1 MAAAAPMGGRL
12 TLRTLTLR
20 ALLPAVLLA
29 GLPAAAA
36 AKTYFLIVGGLGG
49 ELSYAK
55 RFDEQVKELADICE
69 KTAGDPSLVET
80 LRGADATTEAVEHA
94 FDRLRAGS
102 KANDTVAVFLI
113 GHGSFDGRN
122 YRFNLRGPD
131 LTAIRLKDLL
141 DSLPA
146 QDQLLVNTSS
156 SSGASLERLTS
167 DRRVVITATKS
178 GGERTATV
186 FARYWVE
193 ALREP
198 EADINKDEVI
208 TALEAFRYAERQVAS
223 YYEQAKK
230 LATEHPRLKGDA
242 ASGFT
247 LARLGE
253 QIDVASNPALR
264 PLIDKRADLERQI
277 AQLRARKD
285 ALEPAEYVDQ
295 LQKLL
300 VELARTQA
308 EIDAGAQ
315 NNETAKP

>member
-1 MAAAAPMGGRL
+1 MAAAAPLGGRL
-12 TLRTLTLR
+12 TLRTL
-20 ALLPAVLLA
+20 LLTVLLTH
-29 GLPAAAA
+29 LPVSAT

-49 ELSYAK
+49 ERSYAM
-55 RFDEQVKELADICE
+55 RFDEQVSEIADICE
-69 KTAGDPSLVET
+69 KTAGDSSLVET
-80 LRGADATTEAVEHA
+80 LRGADATTEAVEQVFA
-94 FDRLRAGS
+94 RLRPQLTP
-102 KANDTVAVFLI
+102 NDTVAVFLI
-113 GHGSFDGRN
+113 GHGSYDGRN
-122 YRFNLRGPD
+122 YRFNLPGPD
-131 LTAIRLKDLL
+131 LTAARLKELL

-156 SSGASLERLTS
+156 SSGASLERLTG

-186 FARYWVE
+186 FGRYWVE
-193 ALREP
+193 GLREP

-208 TALEAFRYAERQVAS
+208 SALEAFRYAERQVAS
-223 YYEQAKK
+223 HYEQAKK

-264 PLIDKRADLERQI
+264 PLIDRRGDLERQI

-285 ALEPAEYVDQ
+285 TLEPAAYVEQ
-295 LQKLL
+295 LQPLL
-300 VELARTQA
+300 IELARTQA
-308 EIDAGAQ
+308 EIDAGA
-315 NNETAKP
+315 EKR

>member
-29 GLPAAAA
+29 GLPVTAT

-80 LRGADATTEAVEHA
+80 LRGADATTEAVEQA
-94 FDRLRAGS
+94 FDRLRTGS

-131 LTAIRLKDLL
+131 LTAIRLKELL